1 MELGELTRSIGHKW
15 SALWPKVRKLEEN
28 HGIGRALSAEE
39 ENRLLS
45 AAARDDSPNRN
56 PAMYPILCIAL
67 STGMRSGEITSLRW
81 SNIDLKTA
89 MLTTGRAKTA
99 AGTGRQIPINTDLAA
114 ILAEHA
120 VWYREKIGEPEPDWY
135 VFPGRTG
142 RPKQGEQR
150 PLDPGRPVGDI
161 TSAWDASSVAQA
173 ALNWRRTEPCCWMK
187 SATCPSPRRP
197 SVGCWKTGGCGGRRK
212 ERDSVGR
219 AGGGVDQFAARQRDS
234 QGGFGR
240 TCFIA

>member
-1 MELGELTRSIGHKW
+1 MPHAAHDVAHVDHYPINHRPKSVIFVKQRLAHVRRILGAVLISDLTETRVREYITTRLAELAGGRTINMELGELTRSIGHKW

-67 STGMRSGEITSLRW
+67 STGMRSGEIEASLRW

-99 AGTGRQIPINTDLAA
+99 AGTGRQIPINTQPGCNPCGACRLVPREDRRAGTGLVC
-114 ILAEHA
+114 LSRTHGPAE
-120 VWYREKIGEPEPDWY
+120 
-135 VFPGRTG
+135 TG
-142 RPKQGEQR
+142 R
-150 PLDPGRPVGDI
+150 
-161 TSAWDASSVAQA
+161 A
-173 ALNWRRTEPCCWMK
+173 A
-187 SATCPSPRRP
+187 
-197 SVGCWKTGGCGGRRK
+197 
-212 ERDSVGR
+212 
-219 AGGGVDQFAARQRDS
+219 AA
-234 QGGFGR
+234 
-240 TCFIA
+240 